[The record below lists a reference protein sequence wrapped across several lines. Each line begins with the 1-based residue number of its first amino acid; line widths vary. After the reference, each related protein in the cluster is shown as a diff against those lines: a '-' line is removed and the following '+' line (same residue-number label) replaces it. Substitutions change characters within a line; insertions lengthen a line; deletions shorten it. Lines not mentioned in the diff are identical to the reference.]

1 MTILSILPTARSTTL
16 RNLQTWHY
24 QWTWDDLV
32 YIVVAQL
39 LSCVQLCSPMDCSMP
54 GVPVLH
60 YLPEFAQTH
69 NNPTILSSVAPFS
82 ACPQSFP
89 ASGSF
94 PKSWLF
100 ASGVQSIEATASAS
114 VLSMNIQDWFPLGL
128 TGLTLLSRGLS
139 KVCFNTTVQKQQFF
153 GAQPSFSK
161 TILLIIL
168 WQYFRRPWLLRDKE
182 FAYQCRRCG
191 FNPWVEKFPWKRKW

>member
-16 RNLQTWHY
+16 TRNLQTWHY

-54 GVPVLH
+54 GFPVLH

-114 VLSMNIQDWFPLGL
+114 FLPKNIQDWLPLVL
-128 TGLTLLSRGLS
+128 TGLGLISLKSKDSQESSPTL
-139 KVCFNTTVQKQQFF
+139 QFKNINSSALNF
-153 GAQPSFSK
+153 LYGPNSHIC
-161 TILLIIL
+161 T
-168 WQYFRRPWLLRDKE
+168 WLL
-182 FAYQCRRCG
+182 
-191 FNPWVEKFPWKRKW
+191 EKNCSFDYMDCCWQSDISAF

>member
-1 MTILSILPTARSTTL
+1 MLACFYEFIL
-16 RNLQTWHY
+16 
-24 QWTWDDLV
+24 
-32 YIVVAQL
+32 VVSVQS
-39 LSCVQLCSPMDCSMP
+39 LSRV
-54 GVPVLH
+54 
-60 YLPEFAQTH
+60 
-69 NNPTILSSVAPFS
+69 
-82 ACPQSFP
+82 
-89 ASGSF
+89 
-94 PKSWLF
+94 WLF
-100 ASGVQSIEATASAS
+100 ATPWTTACQASLSFTISWSLIKLMPIESVMPSNHLILCHPLLLLLSTFPSIRSLLVSQPFASGGQSIEASASAS

-168 WQYFRRPWLLRDKE
+168 WQYFRLPWLLRDKE